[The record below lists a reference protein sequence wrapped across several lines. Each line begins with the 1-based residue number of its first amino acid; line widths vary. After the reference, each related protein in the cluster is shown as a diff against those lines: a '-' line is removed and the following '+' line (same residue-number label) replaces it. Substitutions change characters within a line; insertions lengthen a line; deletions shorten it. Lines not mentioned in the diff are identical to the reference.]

1 MTDQL
6 IWKLSIYIL
15 STDITTDCTAF
26 LIFSPPLHSPLLI
39 ARALLLSAAPAGGV
53 VAAWRWRWRGG
64 GGAQCGA
71 RRRRASAAATAKV
84 HAPYCL
90 LHLGREFIALFLLMR
105 PKPAGLHSQFS
116 RLCPSANQAWT
127 FRIRAGGNR
136 GRRGALVT
144 SAHPSP
150 IFCKIER

>member
-26 LIFSPPLHSPLLI
+26 LIFSPPLHSPLLT
-39 ARALLLSAAPAGGV
+39 ATMLLLSAAPTSGE
-53 VAAWRWRWRGG
+53 VAAHSVAR
-64 GGAQCGA
+64 

-105 PKPAGLHSQFS
+105 PKPAGLHSQFR

-127 FRIRAGGNR
+127 FRIRAGGYR

-144 SAHPSP
+144 SVHPSP
-150 IFCKIER
+150 VFFKIERQQTVN

>member
-39 ARALLLSAAPAGGV
+39 ARTLLLSAAPTSGE
-53 VAAWRWRWRGG
+53 VAAHSVAR
-64 GGAQCGA
+64 

-105 PKPAGLHSQFS
+105 PKPAGLHSQFR

-127 FRIRAGGNR
+127 FRIRAGGYR

-144 SAHPSP
+144 SFHPSP
-150 IFCKIER
+150 VFFKIERQQTVN

>member
-39 ARALLLSAAPAGGV
+39 ARTLLLSAAPTGGV
-53 VAAWRWRWRGG
+53 VAAHS
-64 GGAQCGA
+64 AA
-71 RRRRASAAATAKV
+71 RRRRASVAATAKV

-105 PKPAGLHSQFS
+105 PKPAGLHSQFR

-127 FRIRAGGNR
+127 FRIRAGGYR

-144 SAHPSP
+144 YVHPSP
-150 IFCKIER
+150 IFCKIERQQTVN